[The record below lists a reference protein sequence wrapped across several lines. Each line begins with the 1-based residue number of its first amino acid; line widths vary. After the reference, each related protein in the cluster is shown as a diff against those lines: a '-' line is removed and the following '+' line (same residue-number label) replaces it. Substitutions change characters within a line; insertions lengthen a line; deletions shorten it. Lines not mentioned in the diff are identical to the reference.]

1 MNLLNDLWRWPSKPI
16 SYSGLLLTD
25 LKQFVE
31 GFLLQL
37 RPGSVFLLERETK
50 TGFLQFAIAERHD
63 QWLKVEYGLPDD
75 EWSRRQFDLVHAAM
89 ANAGYDANVETDDEN
104 KQIPR
109 FLRVYVEGNRGDL
122 TLTLLQVLEMAA
134 NKLEFGIE
142 DRYTLQMLGEIDPAY
157 RNELATQLEQ
167 LPRGGWLSRTIAKY
181 LRRLA
186 DRYDKS
192 SRR

>member
-1 MNLLNDLWRWPSKPI
+1 MHLLKDLWRWPSKPVA
-16 SYSGLLLTD
+16 YPGLQLTD
-25 LKQFVE
+25 LKQFVD

-37 RPGSVFLLERETK
+37 APGSVFLLERETK
-50 TGFLQFAIAERHD
+50 PGFLQLVIAERHD
-63 QWLKVEYGLPDD
+63 QFLKVQYGLPDD
-75 EWSRRQFDLVHAAM
+75 EWSRRQFDLVHITL
-89 ANAGYDANVETDDEN
+89 ANAGYDTDVETNDEN

-109 FLRVYVEGNRGDL
+109 FLRVYFEGNRDDL
-122 TLTLLQVLEMAA
+122 TPTLLHVLEMAA

-142 DRYTLQMLGEIDPAY
+142 DGYTLQMLGEIDPGY
-157 RNELATQLEQ
+157 TNELATQLEQ
-167 LPRGGWLSRTIAKY
+167 LPRVGWLGRTIVKY

>member
-1 MNLLNDLWRWPSKPI
+1 MHLLKDLWRWPSKPVA
-16 SYSGLLLTD
+16 YPGLLLTD

-37 RPGSVFLLERETK
+37 GPGSVFLLERETK
-50 TGFLQFAIAERHD
+50 RGFLQLAIAERHD

-89 ANAGYDANVETDDEN
+89 ANAGYDTNLETDDEN

-134 NKLEFGIE
+134 NKLEFE
-142 DRYTLQMLGEIDPAY
+142 DQDRYTLQMLGEIDSGY
-157 RNELATQLEQ
+157 TNELATQLEQ
-167 LPRGGWLSRTIAKY
+167 LPRGGWLGRTIAKY
-181 LRRLA
+181 LRRSA
-186 DRYDKS
+186 DKS
-192 SRR
+192 SKR